1 MNKSL
6 LYPLFVILFLGSC
19 KAQKTER
26 IAFYNVEN
34 LFDTINGP
42 NNDEEFLPDGKKQW
56 TLERYNVKIN
66 HINEIICDLKTPMVI
81 GLCEIENKFVM
92 NDIRKRNK
100 KLKQFGIVHFNSLDA
115 RGIDV
120 GILFNSKKLSLIDKG
135 FIRFNLP
142 EQKTPT
148 SRDIVWAKF
157 SYKKEVFFA
166 MVNHWP
172 SRRGGT
178 EKSAPK
184 RIKASFEAAKF
195 IDSLLMD
202 DANAK
207 IILMGDLNDYPSN
220 KSVQQLKKTMT
231 PCITQKSNKY
241 GGTNCYRGEW
251 NILDHIMISE
261 GFKNKKL
268 TITPESGR
276 IYSPD
281 YLITEYKGNK
291 VPFRTYGGDK
301 YLNGYS
307 DHLPVYV
314 ELNFNK

>member
-1 MNKSL
+1 MNKAL
-6 LYPLFVILFLGSC
+6 LPIFIVLLFTGC

-42 NNDEEFLPDGKKQW
+42 NNDEEFLPEGKKQW
-56 TLERYNVKIN
+56 TSERYNTKIN
-66 HINEIICDLKTPMVI
+66 HINEIICDLKTPIII
-81 GLCEIENKFVM
+81 GLCEIENEFVM
-92 NDIRKRNK
+92 NDILKNNK
-100 KLKQFGIVHFNSLDA
+100 KLKQYSTVHFNSLDA

-120 GILFNSKKLSLIDKG
+120 GMLFNTKKLNLIDKG

-142 EQKTPT
+142 EQKTPS

-184 RIKASFEAAKF
+184 RIKASSEAKQF
-195 IDSLLMD
+195 IDSLLMGD
-202 DANAK
+202 PNAK

-220 KSVQQLKKTMT
+220 KSVQHLKETMT
-231 PCITQKSNKY
+231 PCITKKSNQY
-241 GGTNCYRGEW
+241 GGTNSYRGEW

-261 GFKNKKL
+261 GFQNNKLNIK
-268 TITPESGR
+268 PESGN
-276 IYSPD
+276 IYTPD

-291 VPFRTYGGDK
+291 VPFRTYGGSK
-301 YLNGYS
+301 YLSGYS
-307 DHLPVYV
+307 DHLPVFV
-314 ELNFNK
+314 ELQFKK

>member
-1 MNKSL
+1 MTKAL
-6 LYPLFVILFLGSC
+6 LPIFIVLLFTCC

-42 NNDEEFLPDGKKQW
+42 NNDEEFLPEGKKQW
-56 TLERYNVKIN
+56 TSERYNIKID

-81 GLCEIENKFVM
+81 GLCEIENEFVM
-92 NDIRKRNK
+92 NDILKNNK
-100 KLKQFGIVHFNSLDA
+100 KLKEYSIVHFNSLDA

-120 GILFNSKKLSLIDKG
+120 GMLFNTQKLKLIDKG
-135 FIRFNLP
+135 FLRFNLP
-142 EQKTPT
+142 EQQTPT

-184 RIKASFEAAKF
+184 RIKASSIAKQF
-195 IDSLLMD
+195 IDSLLTVD
-202 DANAK
+202 SNAK

-220 KSVQQLKKTMT
+220 KSVQQLKETMT
-231 PCITQKSNKY
+231 PYITKESNQY
-241 GGTNCYRGEW
+241 GGTNAYRGKW
-251 NILDHIMISE
+251 NILDHIMVSE
-261 GFKNKKL
+261 GFQNNKFNIK
-268 TITPESGR
+268 PESGK
-276 IYSPD
+276 IHTPD

-291 VPFRTYGGDK
+291 VPFRTYGGIK
-301 YLNGYS
+301 YLGGYS
-307 DHLPVYV
+307 DHLPVFV
-314 ELNFNK
+314 ELKFRK

>member
-1 MNKSL
+1 MNKAL
-6 LYPLFVILFLGSC
+6 LPIFIVLLFSGC

-42 NNDEEFLPDGKKQW
+42 NNDEEFLPAGKKQW
-56 TLERYNVKIN
+56 TSQRYNTKIS
-66 HINEIICDLKTPMVI
+66 HINEIICDLKTPI
-81 GLCEIENKFVM
+81 LFGFCEIENELVM
-92 NDIRKRNK
+92 NDILKTNK
-100 KLKQFGIVHFNSLDA
+100 KLNHHKIVHFNSLDA

-120 GILFNSKKLSLIDKG
+120 GMLYDANKLKLIDKG

-142 EQKTPT
+142 EQNTPT

-184 RIKASFEAAKF
+184 RIKASSEAKQF
-195 IDSLLMD
+195 IDLLLRED
-202 DANAK
+202 PNTK
-207 IILMGDLNDYPSN
+207 IILVGDLNDYPSN
-220 KSVQQLKKTMT
+220 RSVQQLTETMT
-231 PCITQKSNKY
+231 PCITKESNQY

-261 GFKNKKL
+261 GFQNKKL
-268 TITPESGR
+268 AIKPGSGK

-291 VPFRTYGGDK
+291 VPFRTYGGSK

-307 DHLPVYV
+307 DHLPVFV
-314 ELNFNK
+314 ELEFNR

>member
-1 MNKSL
+1 MTKAL
-6 LYPLFVILFLGSC
+6 LPFFLVIFFASC
-19 KAQKTER
+19 TAQKTER

-42 NNDEEFLPDGKKQW
+42 NNDEEFLPGGKKQW
-56 TLERYNVKIN
+56 TSERYDTKID
-66 HINEIICDLKTPMVI
+66 HINQIIGALKTPMLI
-81 GLCEIENKFVM
+81 GLCEIENVLVL
-92 NDIRKRNK
+92 NDILKNNK
-100 KLKQFGIVHFNSLDA
+100 KLKPYKTVHFNSLDA

-120 GILFNSKKLSLIDKG
+120 GMLFNAKKLNLIDKG

-142 EQKTPT
+142 EQSKPT

-157 SYKKEVFFA
+157 SHKKEVFFA
-166 MVNHWP
+166 LVNHWP

-184 RIKASFEAAKF
+184 RIKASTEAKLF
-195 IDSLLMD
+195 IDSLLLD
-202 DANAK
+202 NPNTK

-220 KSVQQLKKTMT
+220 RSVQQLTETMT
-231 PCITQKSNKY
+231 PCITKESNKY

-261 GFKNKKL
+261 GFKKNKIQIKAQ
-268 TITPESGR
+268 SGS
-276 IYSPD
+276 IYTPD

-291 VPFRTYGGDK
+291 VPFRTYGGSK

-307 DHLPVYV
+307 DHLPVFV
-314 ELNFNK
+314 EFQFKK